1 MSPGPRRT
9 AEEEDD
15 DEDLGGEALRAL
27 LEATRTSEGR
37 SRLASEGIVLPKLV
51 RRLRP
56 DLPLHRILSFLRV
69 LRNLCAGEAASQD
82 AFLESGGPEAAAS
95 VVLRGAL
102 PVPEEVVRLGLQLL
116 GNVAAAGE
124 RHRSTVWRQFFSDGF
139 LDLARVRDAMACDAL
154 CMILYMCCCSSGP
167 ESRERFDELCGVGR
181 GLPILKEVISTACSA
196 GCRGD
201 WLRLLLSRV
210 CFEEP
215 GLPLLF
221 SEFSSFSFVEICR
234 LPENGN
240 PPFTVEQAFLLGIL
254 SDFLSEQPGE
264 GGHISRGFVLAVLRV
279 LEGASLSV
287 DFSSRGPSPLP
298 TGSPAVDALGYS
310 LAILRDIAAA
320 DDSSSLPPLVEPL
333 VSSGICRHLL
343 GLLRDLEPPSTV
355 RRALHRRPS
364 SEAASPPS
372 SPSKVC
378 PYRGFRRDLVAVIGN
393 CTCGRRRVQDEI
405 RQLDG
410 ILLLLQ
416 QCVVDEENPY
426 LREWGMLAVSYLLEG
441 NAENQRLVAELELQ
455 GSVDSPE
462 VAELGLRVD
471 LDKKTGRV
479 KLVNV

>member
-56 DLPLHRILSFLRV
+56 DLPST
-69 LRNLCAGEAASQD
+69 ASSPSSGQD

-181 GLPILKEVISTACSA
+181 GLPILKEVISTAC
-196 GCRGD
+196 
-201 WLRLLLSRV
+201 
-210 CFEEP
+210 
-215 GLPLLF
+215 

-455 GSVDSPE
+455 GSVDTPE